1 MKTRAKYPV
10 RMQFLTTEEQ
20 KQQLEKVAEQ
30 MLVDSSTALR
40 MILADFLA
48 KKRTLMPSEA
58 VSVQGER

>member
-48 KKRTLMPSEA
+48 KKRALMPFEA
-58 VSVQGER
+58 VSAQGER